1 MEETCTVIG
10 GKGRELVIKPQ
21 KCLKMNISVFNR
33 NNSTI
38 GKITKIFGPVKSPYA
53 LVTTREN
60 VSGVQEVIL
69 RC

>member
-1 MEETCTVIG
+1 MEEICTVMG

-21 KCLKMNISVFNR
+21 KCLKMNINVYNR
-33 NNSTI
+33 SNSAI
-38 GKITKIFGPVKSPYA
+38 GKVTKIFGPVRSPYA

-60 VSGVQEVIL
+60 ISGVQEVVL